1 MTQSRNRVHLPN
13 IYIEDTSEN
22 LRVSFKC
29 AYGRINGNNPDK
41 LYFYTSTHCGDSKQL
56 VYLFTGST
64 LTSTYVSS
72 YGGYVPA
79 EEDWKTHSFLINKN
93 RLKTNNLRLII
104 ESVAGDGKT
113 MYIDDVK
120 IEQAPV
126 LSPEISSNLNVQV
139 YPNPFV
145 NELYIQNSD
154 YNNLLK
160 IEISDYTGRLIV
172 GKQYSSDFIDIS
184 SLVKDIPAGIYFLKI
199 ESENEN
205 KVIKL
210 VKSEIK
216 FVKFYFIPLS
226 FFIFSQA
233 SFIFW
238 NFCLAAFCT
247 SSPKFATLSG

>member
-1 MTQSRNRVHLPN
+1 
-13 IYIEDTSEN
+13 
-22 LRVSFKC
+22 
-29 AYGRINGNNPDK
+29 
-41 LYFYTSTHCGDSKQL
+41 
-56 VYLFTGST
+56 
-64 LTSTYVSS
+64 
-72 YGGYVPA
+72 VPA

-145 NELYIQNSD
+145 NELYIKNSD

-210 VKSEIK
+210 VKSER
-216 FVKFYFIPLS
+216 
-226 FFIFSQA
+226 
-233 SFIFW
+233 
-238 NFCLAAFCT
+238 
-247 SSPKFATLSG
+247 